1 MVEFHGDFY
10 HVPRSRVLPKPR
22 QKPHPPITIGGYS
35 DVVINRAVNL
45 GDGFNGGNMPLS
57 DVRPLIARIR
67 AAADKAGRDPA
78 SLHVVCRGT
87 FKVHEAPQGPG
98 RRALFGTLAE
108 IREDIQRYAEA
119 GLTELFLEGNFTLAD
134 LPIEHALEMMEEL
147 APR

>member
-1 MVEFHGDFY
+1 
-10 HVPRSRVLPKPR
+10 VLPKPR

-57 DVRPLIARIR
+57 EVRPLIARIR

-78 SLHVVCRGT
+78 SLHVVCRGSFRVQDT
-87 FKVHEAPQGPG
+87 PQGPD
-98 RRALFGTLAE
+98 RRALWGTLAE

-134 LPIEHALEMMEEL
+134 APIERALDVMDTL
-147 APR
+147 APAR